1 MPKRVIDFDAMWASD
16 KIASCADWAQ
26 AEYAWLYGLADAS
39 GCFELTNVR
48 VIWGRVS
55 AVRKSLTLERLE
67 EVLDEFVARGLLFTW
82 EENGKRYGH
91 WTGSDVPG
99 RLPAP
104 SWRARLE
111 RLAPPI
117 PAAQLAAYTGRYGSR
132 RASPASAAAPAVAM
146 AAPVQSADFP
156 QAVVPASPF
165 AFSSTCAHPVGLHI
179 TSEFAAAPVVD
190 SQLKLGLESPQAQ
203 DLDVNLNLN
212 LDRNQKK
219 STKHTEACA
228 SASANSPE
236 NERARKGTGSPEQLL
251 SIYEAERGPLPAAER
266 LTAERRRQCT
276 RRLAAGFT
284 PGDFAVAVRR
294 AAQTPFLAGAGERG
308 WRANFDWLIAND
320 TNARRV
326 LEGCYDS
333 NIAAAT
339 AGAAVA
345 IADSSA
351 GTGDAH
357 GAPLAPRSEFMA
369 IRRGPAALY
378 AGASP
383 APLQGV
389 CVKPAALARMRARE
403 AAQLAARASPGLVR
417 ADGPPAGNCFPD
429 QAESTEPVRVTA
441 QARIRNEEAS

>member
-55 AVRKSLTLERLE
+55 AIRKNLTLERLE
-67 EVLDEFVARGLLFTW
+67 QVLGEFVARGLLFTW

-111 RLAPPI
+111 RLAPPV
-117 PAAQLAAYTGRYGSR
+117 PPAQLAAYTARYGSR
-132 RASPASAAAPAVAM
+132 RGSPAAVPATVPATEDRAELLAELAEQRGPSAPTCARQTDFHAAPELT
-146 AAPVQSADFP
+146 
-156 QAVVPASPF
+156 PALNIE
-165 AFSSTCAHPVGLHI
+165 A
-179 TSEFAAAPVVD
+179 
-190 SQLKLGLESPQAQ
+190 QLKLGLESPQAQ
-203 DLDVNLNLN
+203 DVDLGLN
-212 LDRNQKK
+212 LDGNQEK

-228 SASANSPE
+228 SAYTNALE
-236 NERARKGTGSPEQLL
+236 KQTARKRSGSPEQLL
-251 SIYEAERGPLPAAER
+251 EIYEAGRGALPAANR
-266 LTAERRRQCT
+266 LTAERRRQCAL
-276 RRLAAGFT
+276 RLAAGFT
-284 PGDFAVAVRR
+284 AADFAMAVRR
-294 AAQTPFLAGAGERG
+294 AAQTPFLAGGGERG

-333 NIAAAT
+333 NIPD
-339 AGAAVA
+339 AGAAGVA
-345 IADSSA
+345 NAAGSA
-351 GTGDAH
+351 TANPNGV
-357 GAPLAPRSEFMA
+357 PLALPYDSAA

-383 APLQGV
+383 ASLRGV
-389 CVKPAALARMRARE
+389 RVKPAALERMRARD
-403 AAQLAARASPGLVR
+403 AALRAARGSPAAAP
-417 ADGPPAGNCFPD
+417 ADFAPSAACCPE
-429 QAESTEPVRVTA
+429 QAEVTEPVRVTA
-441 QARIRNEEAS
+441 HDKIRNEEAS

>member
-55 AVRKSLTLERLE
+55 AIRKNLTLERLE
-67 EVLDEFVARGLLFTW
+67 QVLGEFVARGLLFTW

-111 RLAPPI
+111 RLAPPV
-117 PAAQLAAYTGRYGSR
+117 PTAQLAAYMARYGSR
-132 RASPASAAAPAVAM
+132 RGSPAAVPATVPATKHPPELLAELSAQRGPSAPTCARQTDFHAAPELT
-146 AAPVQSADFP
+146 AALN
-156 QAVVPASPF
+156 
-165 AFSSTCAHPVGLHI
+165 TEL
-179 TSEFAAAPVVD
+179 
-190 SQLKLGLESPQAQ
+190 QLKLRLESPQAQ
-203 DLDVNLNLN
+203 DVDLGLNLN
-212 LDRNQKK
+212 GNQEK
-219 STKHTEACA
+219 STKHTEACG
-228 SASANSPE
+228 SAYTNALE
-236 NERARKGTGSPEQLL
+236 KQTARKQSGSAEQLL
-251 SIYEAERGPLPAAER
+251 EIYEAGRGALPAAER
-266 LTAERRRQCT
+266 LTAERRRQCA

-284 PGDFAVAVRR
+284 AADFALAVRR
-294 AAQTPFLAGAGERG
+294 AAQTPFLTGGGERG

-333 NIAAAT
+333 NIAD
-339 AGAAVA
+339 AGAASVA
-345 IADSSA
+345 SA
-351 GTGDAH
+351 AGGSASANPN
-357 GAPLAPRSEFMA
+357 GLPLALSYESAA

-383 APLQGV
+383 ASLRGARVTRRSAQRAVRRPLRLQISR
-389 CVKPAALARMRARE
+389 LSRR
-403 AAQLAARASPGLVR
+403 AARSKR
-417 ADGPPAGNCFPD
+417 K
-429 QAESTEPVRVTA
+429 
-441 QARIRNEEAS
+441 

>member
-55 AVRKSLTLERLE
+55 AIRKNLTLERLE
-67 EVLDEFVARGLLFTW
+67 QVLGEFVARGLLFTW

-111 RLAPPI
+111 RLAPPV
-117 PAAQLAAYTGRYGSR
+117 PTAQLAAYTARYGSR
-132 RASPASAAAPAVAM
+132 RGSPAAVPATVPATKHPPELLAELSAQRGPSAPTCARQTDFHAAPELT
-146 AAPVQSADFP
+146 AALN
-156 QAVVPASPF
+156 
-165 AFSSTCAHPVGLHI
+165 TEL
-179 TSEFAAAPVVD
+179 
-190 SQLKLGLESPQAQ
+190 QLKLGLESPQAQ
-203 DLDVNLNLN
+203 DVDLSLNLN
-212 LDRNQKK
+212 GNQEK
-219 STKHTEACA
+219 STKHTEACG
-228 SASANSPE
+228 SAYTNALE
-236 NERARKGTGSPEQLL
+236 KQTARKQSGSAEQLL
-251 SIYEAERGPLPAAER
+251 EIYEAGRGALPAAER
-266 LTAERRRQCT
+266 LTAERRRQCA

-284 PGDFAVAVRR
+284 AADFALAVRR
-294 AAQTPFLAGAGERG
+294 AAQTPFLTGGGERG

-333 NIAAAT
+333 NIADS
-339 AGAAVA
+339 GAA
-345 IADSSA
+345 SA
-351 GTGDAH
+351 ANAAGGSASANPN
-357 GAPLAPRSEFMA
+357 GLPLALSYESAA

-383 APLQGV
+383 ASLRGAR
-389 CVKPAALARMRARE
+389 VKPEALERIRARD
-403 AAQLAARASPGLVR
+403 AAQRPARGSPAAAP
-417 ADGPPAGNCFPD
+417 ADFAPFAACCPE
-429 QAESTEPVRVTA
+429 QAEVTEPVRVTA
-441 QARIRNEEAS
+441 HDKIRNEEAS

>member
-55 AVRKSLTLERLE
+55 AIRKNLTLERLE
-67 EVLDEFVARGLLFTW
+67 QVFGEFVARGLLFTW

-111 RLAPPI
+111 RLAPPV
-117 PAAQLAAYTGRYGSR
+117 PAAELAAYTTRYGSR
-132 RASPASAAAPAVAM
+132 RGSR
-146 AAPVQSADFP
+146 APVLAT
-156 QAVVPASPF
+156 VPATEHPAELLAAVPVQRDPS
-165 AFSSTCAHPVGLHI
+165 ASTRALQTDSLVAPKF
-179 TSEFAAAPVVD
+179 TAASNSEP
-190 SQLKLGLESPQAQ
+190 QLKLALESPQAQ
-203 DLDVNLNLN
+203 DVDLDLN
-212 LDRNQKK
+212 LDGNQEKC
-219 STKHTEACA
+219 TKHTEAGA
-228 SASANSPE
+228 SKHLNAPIKQTWQ
-236 NERARKGTGSPEQLL
+236 KGIGSPEQLL
-251 SIYEAERGPLPAAER
+251 EIYEAGRGALPAAER
-266 LTAERRRQCT
+266 LTAERRRQCA

-284 PGDFAVAVRR
+284 AADFALAVRR
-294 AAQTPFLAGAGERG
+294 AAQTPFLAGGGERG

-333 NIAAAT
+333 KIADVGGTTANASGGSAAANPNC
-339 AGAAVA
+339 V
-345 IADSSA
+345 
-351 GTGDAH
+351 
-357 GAPLAPRSEFMA
+357 PLASPYNCAA

-383 APLQGV
+383 ASLHGV
-389 CVKPAALARMRARE
+389 YVKPAALERMRARD
-403 AAQLAARASPGLVR
+403 AAQRAARGSPAATLADFAPLAACSPE
-417 ADGPPAGNCFPD
+417 
-429 QAESTEPVRVTA
+429 QAEVTEPVQVTA
-441 QARIRNEEAS
+441 HHKIRDEEAS